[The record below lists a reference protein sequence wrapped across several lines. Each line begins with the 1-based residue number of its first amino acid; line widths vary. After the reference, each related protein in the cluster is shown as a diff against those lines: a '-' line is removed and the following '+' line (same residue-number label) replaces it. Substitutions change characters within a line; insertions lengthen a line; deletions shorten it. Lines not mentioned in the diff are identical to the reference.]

1 MISAPHLFSKCK
13 LHNDFF
19 VASVYPKKKQ
29 RNTICFRCIQ
39 VCEEIASFMC
49 NECHFKTAVRD
60 SEETAF
66 QENTI
71 ARGNYKKLHL
81 LSPVSAMIV
90 LFRRMKINFLISRN
104 EKKHEMNS
112 VKPIPQGFCF

>member
-1 MISAPHLFSKCK
+1 MISAPRLSSECK

-19 VASVYPKKKQ
+19 AASVYPKKKQ
-29 RNTICFRCIQ
+29 RNTVCFRCMQ
-39 VCEEIASFMC
+39 VCEEIASFTC

-71 ARGNYKKLHL
+71 ARRNCKKLHL
-81 LSPVSAMIV
+81 LSPISAMIV
-90 LFRRMKINFLISRN
+90 LFRYMKINFLISRN
-104 EKKHEMNS
+104 EKRHEMNS
-112 VKPIPQGFCF
+112 VKTIP

>member
-1 MISAPHLFSKCK
+1 M
-13 LHNDFF
+13 
-19 VASVYPKKKQ
+19 
-29 RNTICFRCIQ
+29 
-39 VCEEIASFMC
+39 CEEIASFMC

-90 LFRRMKINFLISRN
+90 LFRCMKIRSDINFLISRN
-104 EKKHEMNS
+104 EKRQEMNS
-112 VKPIPQGFCF
+112 VKLIPQGFCF